1 MRGGSRESRTAFA
14 DAVHDLAA
22 DPSPANVVR
31 YLVASRN
38 LDDLSTITAAKPKRR
53 RRAVRASEAV

>member
-1 MRGGSRESRTAFA
+1 MSGESRESRAAFA

-38 LDDLSTITAAKPKRR
+38 LDDLSMIAASKPKRR
-53 RRAVRASEAV
+53 RKAVRFSEAV

>member
-1 MRGGSRESRTAFA
+1 MPRESRVAFA

-31 YLVASRN
+31 YLVASRK
-38 LDDLSTITAAKPKRR
+38 LDEVSGVAAPKPGRR
-53 RRAVRASEAV
+53 RRPVRLSEAV